1 MDKNY
6 LYFYNFISNNELIK
20 EMEKYKL
27 YLSKYFAVIKFL
39 YS

>member
-20 EMEKYKL
+20 EMEKYKS
-27 YLSKYFAVIKFL
+27 YLLKYFAVKFL